1 MSSPRLL
8 GDDPAVETDDGCD
21 RFVTGWPPER
31 STLGAFTPR
40 AGDQPMLSMRV
51 VPVDGADL
59 EVSDWGSGEPV
70 IFVQTALIAD
80 ELKPLAT
87 QPMLEGGYRKILYHR
102 RGYAGSS
109 PDDGRASV
117 VRDAGDCRALLSALR
132 VDRAHIVGLSY
143 SAAVG
148 LQLVADSP
156 ACVHSLTLVEPPPV
170 HTASAP
176 EFRAANDRLIE
187 TRRTRGAKAA
197 LDDFLAIVIGLD
209 WRSDVEGHL
218 PGAVAQM
225 ERDTAT
231 FLDAD
236 FPALLAWRF
245 GVAEARRISCPVLH
259 IGGTDSGPWFAEV
272 RELVLSWLPQ
282 AADVVIDGAD
292 HSLALTH
299 TRAVADA
306 VATFIRDHPITA

>member
-1 MSSPRLL
+1 MTGRADRTRPTELL
-8 GDDPAVETDDGCD
+8 GA
-21 RFVTGWPPER
+21 
-31 STLGAFTPR
+31 
-40 AGDQPMLSMRV
+40 
-51 VPVDGADL
+51 
-59 EVSDWGSGEPV
+59 
-70 IFVQTALIAD
+70 
-80 ELKPLAT
+80 
-87 QPMLEGGYRKILYHR
+87 
-102 RGYAGSS
+102 
-109 PDDGRASV
+109 
-117 VRDAGDCRALLSALR
+117 
-132 VDRAHIVGLSY
+132 
-143 SAAVG
+143 
-148 LQLVADSP
+148 
-156 ACVHSLTLVEPPPV
+156 
-170 HTASAP
+170 
-176 EFRAANDRLIE
+176 
-187 TRRTRGAKAA
+187 AKAGTGGA
-197 LDDFLAIVIGLD
+197 GLD

-236 FPALLAWRF
+236 LPALLAWRF

-259 IGGTDSGPWFAEV
+259 FGGTDSGPWFAEV